1 MSLKLIEFLTHHAY
15 GICCNMMRE
24 LDCHFKF
31 LSFIKFNFS
40 NFKCV

>member
-31 LSFIKFNFS
+31 KFY
-40 NFKCV
+40 KI